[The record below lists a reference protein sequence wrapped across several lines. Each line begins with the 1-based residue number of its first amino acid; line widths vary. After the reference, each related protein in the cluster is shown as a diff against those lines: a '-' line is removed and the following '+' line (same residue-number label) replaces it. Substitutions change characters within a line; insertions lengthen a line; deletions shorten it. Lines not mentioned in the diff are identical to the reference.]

1 MNFRQLKYFVATAE
15 TGQVSRAASAL
26 SISQSSV
33 TSAIR
38 ELEASLGTAL
48 FRRTHHGMDLT
59 DAGRELLT
67 TAYSILA
74 KIEEAQTLRHRNSGA
89 AGRVRLAAS
98 YTVIGYFLPYHL
110 DRLRR
115 LHPKLEIELHE
126 LNRESIEEGLL
137 ANRYDMAVMLTSN
150 LGNPELES
158 ETLMR
163 STRRVWVASGHP
175 FAGRRS
181 VTFEQI
187 AREDYILLTVDEAA
201 NTAMKYWRRQSAQPR
216 VTLRTMSIEAVRSM
230 VANGQGI
237 TVLSDMVYR
246 PWSLEGKRIATAL
259 TDPGVPTMDVGL
271 AWRRGTA
278 FTPQMQVIH
287 GYFRQM
293 FNAPYAV

>member
-38 ELEASLGTAL
+38 ELEQSLGTAL
-48 FRRTHHGMDLT
+48 FLRTHHGMDLT
-59 DAGRELLT
+59 DAGRDLLAS
-67 TAYSILA
+67 AYAILA
-74 KIEEAQTLRHRNSGA
+74 KVDEAQTLRHHDTGASGK
-89 AGRVRLAAS
+89 VRIAAS

-115 LHPKLEIELHE
+115 LHPGLDIELHD

-137 ANRYDMAVMLTSN
+137 SNRFDMAVLLTSN
-150 LGNPELES
+150 LSNPELES

-163 STRRVWVASGHP
+163 STRRVWVASGHR
-175 FAGRRS
+175 FAQRRS
-181 VTFEQI
+181 VTFDQI
-187 AREDYILLTVDEAA
+187 AAEEYILLTVDEAA
-201 NTAMKYWRRQSAQPR
+201 NTAMKYWSLQTAQPR
-216 VTLRTMSIEAVRSM
+216 VCLRTMSIEAVRSM

-237 TVLSDMVYR
+237 TILSDMVYR

-259 TDPGVPTMDVGL
+259 TEPGVPTMDVGL
-271 AWRRGTA
+271 AWRRGIA
-278 FTPQMQVIH
+278 FSPQMQLIH
-287 GYFRQM
+287 SYFRQT